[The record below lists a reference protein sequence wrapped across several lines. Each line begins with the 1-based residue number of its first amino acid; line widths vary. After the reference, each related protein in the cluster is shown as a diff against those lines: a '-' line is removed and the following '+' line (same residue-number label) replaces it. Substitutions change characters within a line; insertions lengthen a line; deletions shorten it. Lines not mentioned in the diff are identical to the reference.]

1 MKRVYGFITLLII
14 NHNKFYIPVCKK
26 KNIMC
31 GIFGVYN
38 SKDASYYTYLGL
50 FALQHR
56 GQEGAGIASMKNN
69 KINLKKNLG
78 LVQEVFPDEKSLE
91 TLEGRIAIGG
101 NRYSTIDTNDID
113 SIQPLLFSLHNN
125 KKIATVHNGNI
136 TNYKSL
142 RRKLEK
148 KGSIFQTDIDSEIFA
163 HLIARAKGKKLQTK
177 IKNSFKKII
186 GAYSMMIMTEDEL
199 IAIRDPWGFR
209 PLQLGKKGDSYII
222 SSETC
227 GFDIMDA
234 QDVRDIEPGEI
245 ITINKSGIKSQFLEP
260 QPSSSCVF
268 EYIYFARPDSRISG
282 NNFDKYRRQL
292 GRNLAIEHPIDTD
305 MIISVPDSGN
315 TAALGYAQELGIPY
329 DIGLIRNHYVGRTFI
344 KPSQKIRDLSVK
356 KKLNPVS
363 GLIDG
368 KRIVIVDDSIVRG
381 TTMKKLTRILRENGA
396 KEIHV
401 RISSPPIQYPC
412 YYGMDF
418 PTQEELYVH
427 NPAIRE
433 NKNMI
438 EAMEQNLNVESLRY
452 LSLDGL
458 SASMPN
464 NGYCTSCFTG
474 KYPTP
479 V

>member
-1 MKRVYGFITLLII
+1 
-14 NHNKFYIPVCKK
+14 
-26 KNIMC
+26 MC
-31 GIFGVYN
+31 GILGVYN
-38 SKDASYYTYLGL
+38 SENASYYTYLGL

-69 KINLKKNLG
+69 EIKLKKNLG
-78 LVQEVFPDEKSLE
+78 LVQEIFPDEKSLE
-91 TLEGRIAIGG
+91 SLEGRIAIGG
-101 NRYSTIDTNDID
+101 NRYSTINASGVE
-113 SIQPLLFSLHNN
+113 SIQPLVFSLHNN

-136 TNYKSL
+136 SNYKSL
-142 RRKLEK
+142 RQQLEK

-177 IKNSFKKII
+177 IKNSFQKII
-186 GAYSMMIMTEDEL
+186 GAYSLVIMAEDEL

-209 PLQLGKKGDSYII
+209 PLQLGKKDDSYII

-234 QDVRDIEPGEI
+234 KDVRDIEPGEI
-245 ITINKSGIKSQFLEP
+245 VTIGKNGVTSQFLESK
-260 QPSSSCVF
+260 PSSSCIF
-268 EYIYFARPDSRISG
+268 EYIYFARPDSRVLG
-282 NNFDKYRRQL
+282 KNFDKYRRQL
-292 GRNLAIEHPIDTD
+292 GKNLAIEHPVEAD

-315 TAALGYAQELGIPY
+315 TAALGYAQEIGIPY

-344 KPSQKIRDLSVK
+344 KPSQTIRDLSVK

-363 GLIDG
+363 GLIEG

-381 TTMKKLTRILRENGA
+381 TTMKKLTRILRENGV

-401 RISSPPIQYPC
+401 RISSPPIEYPC

-418 PTQEELYVH
+418 PTQEELFVH

-433 NKNMI
+433 NKDMLS
-438 EAMEQNLNVESLRY
+438 AMERHLDVESLRY

-458 SASMPN
+458 LASVPS

-474 KYPTP
+474 KYPTAIEF
-479 V
+479 